1 MNQMVN
7 GWQLI
12 LAEGQSKLLL
22 LVTNVKSMMM
32 SKSSGVKWLLFVE
45 ITMNS

>member
-45 ITMNS
+45 ITIHS

>member
-1 MNQMVN
+1 MVN

-12 LAEGQSKLLL
+12 LADGQSKLLL
-22 LVTNVKSMMM
+22 LVTNVKIMMI